1 MKTLG
6 LIGGMSWESSAQ
18 YYRILNE
25 EVRRRRGGTHSAQLL
40 LWSFDFHRIEQLQ
53 HAGQWDAL
61 AVEMAEGARR
71 LQAGGAQLLLI
82 CTNTMHRL
90 ADAVTDAVPVPLL
103 HIADPTAARIKA
115 DGLQRIG
122 LLGTAF
128 TMEQD
133 FYRGRL
139 ERTHG
144 LDVLVPDEDDRRT
157 VHRIIY
163 EELITGVVR
172 DASRQAYVEVIQRLV
187 ARGAQGIILGCT
199 EIMLLIGQQDSPVPL
214 FDTTTLHALAA
225 IDAALDD

>member
-25 EVRRRRGGTHSAQLL
+25 EVRRRLGGTHSAQVL
-40 LWSFDFHRIEQLQ
+40 LWSVDFQRIEQLQ
-53 HAGQWDAL
+53 HAGDWDAL
-61 AVEMAEGARR
+61 AREMADAGRR
-71 LQAGGAQLLLI
+71 LHAGGAELLLI

-103 HIADPTAARIKA
+103 HIADPNAARIKA

-128 TMEQD
+128 TMEQA

-139 ERTHG
+139 EQTHG
-144 LDVLVPDEDDRRT
+144 LQVLVPAQDDRQT

-163 EELITGVVR
+163 DELINGVVS
-172 DASRQAYVEVIQRLV
+172 DASRQAYVQVIQRLV
-187 ARGAQGIILGCT
+187 ADGAQGIILGCT
-199 EIMLLIGQQDSPVPL
+199 EIMLLVGQQDSPVPL
-214 FDTTTLHALAA
+214 YDTTTLHALAA
-225 IDAALDD
+225 IDAALSG